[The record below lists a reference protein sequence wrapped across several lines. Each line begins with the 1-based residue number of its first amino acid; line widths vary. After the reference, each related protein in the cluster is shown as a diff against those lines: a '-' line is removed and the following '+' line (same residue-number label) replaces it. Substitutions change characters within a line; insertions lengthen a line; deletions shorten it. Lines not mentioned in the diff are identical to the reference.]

1 MKYYHLIKLTY
12 LGATDY
18 MPSRLKLTSLRFKDS
33 ITASLD
39 YRTEVRQQALELLK
53 RLGFKIDGVGYD
65 ELKGDYIFC
74 STTFESL
81 KDQQRSAKMLSE
93 QMKLDFNANTRTY
106 PRGRAWSKEH
116 YNIDH
121 ASKTETKRKRKVPA
135 RNSRKPATKKR

>member
-1 MKYYHLIKLTY
+1 MKHYHLIKLTY
-12 LGATDY
+12 LGATDD

-33 ITASLD
+33 ITAAID

-65 ELKGDYIFC
+65 ELRGDYIFC

-81 KDQQRSAKMLSE
+81 KDQQRTAKMLSE
-93 QMKLDFNANTRTY
+93 QMKLDFNANTRSY

-121 ASKTETKRKRKVPA
+121 SSKSEVKRKRKVPA